1 MDEVGYM
8 NIWNIYMDKCLK
20 ELRISRTSVNALS
33 VQGKA
38 QVQLLR
44 CVCACI
50 GGTEHSATTP
60 CRHRNSLSLSATVSR
75 GGTLCASFSLPSF
88 QVRQYSPTTP
98 HPSLPLCLPLANHA
112 ALTLVAVTPAG
123 HTDAVLALIHL
134 EAPSKDRADDAR
146 VFSASLDN
154 TICCWD
160 PYDMTCI
167 YKYDPLSPPPRLSLL
182 LDATRH
188 LMCSLLPPS
197 PDSGRRPLRSAA
209 CCTFPTVDC

>member
-1 MDEVGYM
+1 MLSPC
-8 NIWNIYMDKCLK
+8 KAR
-20 ELRISRTSVNALS
+20 LRYSCCAASVLALVALS
-33 VQGKA
+33 TAPPRHAATEIHCLCRRQCPEVA
-38 QVQLLR
+38 HCARASVCHLFRFDSTHLR
-44 CVCACI
+44 
-50 GGTEHSATTP
+50 H
-60 CRHRNSLSLSATVSR
+60 L
-75 GGTLCASFSLPSF
+75 
-88 QVRQYSPTTP
+88 
-98 HPSLPLCLPLANHA
+98 SLPLCLPLAKHA

-182 LDATRH
+182 LNATRH